1 MKPLQALTRANVWR
15 MEPYSSARDD
25 YQGTTASVFLDAN
38 ENPYNTPVNR
48 YPDPRQSE
56 LKSELAKVKQV
67 KPEQIFLGNGS
78 DEAIDLLFR
87 AFCEPRIDNV
97 VAINPTYGM
106 YQVCA
111 ETNDVAYRKV
121 NLTDDFQLP
130 VEALL
135 AATDDHTKLLF
146 VCSPNNPTG
155 NDFRLSDM
163 EQLLRRFEGLVVID
177 EAYFDFS
184 ERPSLLRRLQEFPN
198 LVVLQTFS
206 KAWGCAAI
214 RLGMAFASPEIIGI
228 LSKIKYPYNVNLL
241 TQREALSMVHRYYEV
256 ERWVQSLKAE
266 RTQLIAGLGKLP
278 VVVHIFPT
286 DANFVLVRV
295 TDAVALYNYLVQCG
309 IIVRNRHSVTLCGN
323 CLRITVGTRVEN
335 ERLIQALQSYH

>member
-25 YQGTTASVFLDAN
+25 YQGTTASIFLDAN

-67 KPEQIFLGNGS
+67 NPAQIFLGNGS

-111 ETNDVAYRKV
+111 ETNDVAYRRV

-163 EQLLRRFEGLVVID
+163 EQILRRFEGLVVID
-177 EAYFDFS
+177 EAYIDFS
-184 ERPSLLRRLQEFPN
+184 ERPSLLRRLEKFPN

-266 RTQLIAGLGKLP
+266 RTQLIAELGKLP
-278 VVVHIFPT
+278 VVEHIFPT

-335 ERLIQALQSYH
+335 ERLLEALTSYH

>member
-1 MKPLQALTRANVWR
+1 MKSLEELTRANVWR

-25 YQGTTASVFLDAN
+25 YKGATASVFLDAN
-38 ENPYNTPVNR
+38 ENPYNSPVNR

-56 LKSELAKVKQV
+56 LKAEIAKVKGV
-67 KPEQIFLGNGS
+67 NPAQIFLGNGS

-111 ETNDVAYRKV
+111 ETNDVEYRKV

-130 VEALL
+130 VSQLL
-135 AATDDHTKLLF
+135 EVADEQTKLLF

-163 EQLLRRFEGLVVID
+163 EQLLRGFGGLVVID
-177 EAYFDFS
+177 EAYIDFAS
-184 ERPSLLRRLQEFPN
+184 RPSLLKQLDEFPN

-214 RLGMAFASPEIIGI
+214 RLGMAFASPEIVGI
-228 LSKIKYPYNVNLL
+228 MSKIKYPYNVNLL
-241 TQREALSMVHRYYEV
+241 TQREALNMVHRHYEV
-256 ERWVQSLKAE
+256 ERWVKSLKEE
-266 RTQLIAGLGKLP
+266 RTLLIAGLGKLS
-278 VVVHIFPT
+278 VVEKVFPT

-295 TDAVALYNYLVQCG
+295 TDAVAIYNYLVNCG

-335 ERLIQALQSYH
+335 ERLLEAMKAYH

>member
-25 YQGTTASVFLDAN
+25 YQGTTASIFLDAN

-146 VCSPNNPTG
+146 ICSPNNPTG

-163 EQLLRRFEGLVVID
+163 EQLLLRFQGLVVID
-177 EAYFDFS
+177 EAYIDFS
-184 ERPSLLRRLQEFPN
+184 ERSSLLRRLEEFPN

-214 RLGMAFASPEIIGI
+214 RLGMAFASPGIIGI

-295 TDAVALYNYLVQCG
+295 TDAVALYNHLVQCG

>member
-25 YQGTTASVFLDAN
+25 YQGSTASVFLDAN

-56 LKSELAKVKQV
+56 LKVELAKVKQV
-67 KPEQIFLGNGS
+67 NPAQIFLGNGS

-97 VAINPTYGM
+97 VVINPTYGM

-146 VCSPNNPTG
+146 ICSPNNPTG

-163 EQLLRRFEGLVVID
+163 EQILRRFEGLVVID
-177 EAYFDFS
+177 EAYIDFS
-184 ERPSLLRRLQEFPN
+184 DRPSLLQRLQEFPN

-241 TQREALSMVHRYYEV
+241 TQREALSMVHRHYEV
-256 ERWVQSLKAE
+256 ERWVKSLKAA
-266 RTQLIAGLGKLP
+266 RAQLIAELGKLP
-278 VVVHIFPT
+278 VVEHIFPT

-295 TDAVALYNYLVQCG
+295 TDAVALYNYLVSCG

-335 ERLIQALQSYH
+335 ERLLEALTSYH

>member
-1 MKPLQALTRANVWR
+1 MKSLEELTRANVWR

-25 YQGTTASVFLDAN
+25 YKGATASVFLDAN

-56 LKSELAKVKQV
+56 LKAEIAKVKGV
-67 KPEQIFLGNGS
+67 NPAQIFLGNGS

-111 ETNDVAYRKV
+111 ETNDVEYRKV

-130 VEALL
+130 VSQLL
-135 AATDDHTKLLF
+135 EVADEQTKLLF

-163 EQLLRRFEGLVVID
+163 EQLLRGFGGLVVID
-177 EAYFDFS
+177 EAYIDFAS
-184 ERPSLLRRLQEFPN
+184 RPSLLKQLDEFPN

-214 RLGMAFASPEIIGI
+214 RLGMAFASPEIVGI
-228 LSKIKYPYNVNLL
+228 MSKIKYPYNVNLL
-241 TQREALSMVHRYYEV
+241 TQREALNMVHRHYEV
-256 ERWVQSLKAE
+256 ERWVKSLKEE
-266 RTQLIAGLGKLP
+266 RTLLIAGLGKLS
-278 VVVHIFPT
+278 VVEKVFPT

-295 TDAVALYNYLVQCG
+295 TDAVAIYNYLVNCG

-335 ERLIQALQSYH
+335 ERLLEAMKAYH

>member
-1 MKPLQALTRANVWR
+1 MKSLEELTRANVWR

-25 YQGTTASVFLDAN
+25 YKGATASVFLDAN

-56 LKSELAKVKQV
+56 LKAEIAKVKGV
-67 KPEQIFLGNGS
+67 NPAQIFLGNGS

-87 AFCEPRIDNV
+87 DFCEPRIDNV

-106 YQVCA
+106 YQFCA
-111 ETNDVAYRKV
+111 ETNDVEYRKV

-130 VEALL
+130 VSQLL
-135 AATDDHTKLLF
+135 EVADEQTKLLF

-163 EQLLRRFEGLVVID
+163 EQLLRGFGGLVVID
-177 EAYFDFS
+177 EAYIDFAS
-184 ERPSLLRRLQEFPN
+184 RPSLLKQLDEFPN

-214 RLGMAFASPEIIGI
+214 RLGMAFASPEIVGI
-228 LSKIKYPYNVNLL
+228 MSKIKYPYNVNLL
-241 TQREALSMVHRYYEV
+241 TQREALNMVHRHYEV
-256 ERWVQSLKAE
+256 ERWVKSLKEE
-266 RTQLIAGLGKLP
+266 RTLLIAGLGKLS
-278 VVVHIFPT
+278 VVEKVFPT

-295 TDAVALYNYLVQCG
+295 TDAVAIYNYLVNCG

-335 ERLIQALQSYH
+335 ERLLEAMKAYH

>member
-1 MKPLQALTRANVWR
+1 MKSLEELTRANVWR

-25 YQGTTASVFLDAN
+25 YKGATASVFLDAN

-56 LKSELAKVKQV
+56 LKAEIAKVKGV
-67 KPEQIFLGNGS
+67 NPAQIFLGNGS

-111 ETNDVAYRKV
+111 ETNDVEYRKV

-130 VEALL
+130 VSQLL
-135 AATDDHTKLLF
+135 EVADEQTKLLF

-163 EQLLRRFEGLVVID
+163 EQLLRGFGGLVVID
-177 EAYFDFS
+177 EAYIDFAS
-184 ERPSLLRRLQEFPN
+184 RPSLLKQLDEFPN

-214 RLGMAFASPEIIGI
+214 RLGMAFASPEIVGI
-228 LSKIKYPYNVNLL
+228 MSKIKYPYNVNLL
-241 TQREALSMVHRYYEV
+241 TQREALNMVHRHYEV
-256 ERWVQSLKAE
+256 ERWVKSLKEE
-266 RTQLIAGLGKLP
+266 RTLLIAGLGKLS
-278 VVVHIFPT
+278 VVEKVFPT

-295 TDAVALYNYLVQCG
+295 TDVVAIYNYLVNCG

-335 ERLIQALQSYH
+335 ERLLEAMKAYH

>member
-1 MKPLQALTRANVWR
+1 MKPLNELTRANVWR

-38 ENPYNTPVNR
+38 ENPYNTPINR

-56 LKSELAKVKQV
+56 LKAEIAKIKQV
-67 KPEQIFLGNGS
+67 DPAQIFLGNGS

-87 AFCEPRIDNV
+87 AFCEPRMDNV

-111 ETNDVAYRKV
+111 ELNDVAYRKV
-121 NLTDDFQLP
+121 NLTPDFQLP
-130 VEALL
+130 TDELL

-163 EQLLRRFEGLVVID
+163 EQLLHHFEGLVVID
-177 EAYFDFS
+177 EAYIDFS
-184 ERPSLLRRLQEFPN
+184 ERPSLLLRLQEFPN

-206 KAWGCAAI
+206 KAWGSAAI
-214 RLGMAFASPEIIGI
+214 RLGMAFASPEIVGVM
-228 LSKIKYPYNVNLL
+228 SKIKYPYNVNLL
-241 TQREALSMVHRYYEV
+241 TQREALGMVHRYYEV
-256 ERWVQSLKAE
+256 ERWVKSLKEE
-266 RTQLIAGLGKLP
+266 RTQLIAQLNKLP
-278 VVVHIFPT
+278 VVVHVFPT

-295 TDAVALYNYLVQCG
+295 TQAVAIYNYLVSCG

-323 CLRITVGTRVEN
+323 CLRITVGTHVEN
-335 ERLIQALQSYH
+335 DRLIEALQKF

>member
-1 MKPLQALTRANVWR
+1 MKSLSELTRANVWR
-15 MEPYSSARDD
+15 MQPYSSARDD
-25 YQGTTASVFLDAN
+25 YQGATASVFLDAN

-48 YPDPRQSE
+48 YPDPRQTE
-56 LKSELAKVKQV
+56 LKTEIAKIKQV
-67 KPEQIFLGNGS
+67 DPAQIFLGNGS

-106 YQVCA
+106 YKVCA
-111 ETNDVAYRKV
+111 EMNDVTYKTV

-135 AATDDHTKLLF
+135 SATDHHTKLLF
-146 VCSPNNPTG
+146 ICSPNNPTG

-163 EQLLRRFEGLVVID
+163 EQLLCRFEGLVVID
-177 EAYFDFS
+177 EAYIDFS
-184 ERPSLLRRLQEFPN
+184 ERPSFLQRLKDYPN

-214 RLGMAFASPEIIGI
+214 RLGMAFAAPQIVGVM
-228 LSKIKYPYNVNLL
+228 SKIKYPYNVNLL
-241 TQREALSMVHRYYEV
+241 TQREALGMVHRYYEV
-256 ERWVQSLKAE
+256 EHWVKSLKEE
-266 RTQLIAGLGKLP
+266 RTLLIDALRNLS
-278 VVVHIFPT
+278 VVDKVFPT

-295 TDAVALYNYLVQCG
+295 TDAVAIYNYLVSCG

-335 ERLIQALQSYH
+335 DRLIEALQKF

>member
-1 MKPLQALTRANVWR
+1 MKSLSELTRANVWR
-15 MEPYSSARDD
+15 MQPYSSARDD
-25 YQGTTASVFLDAN
+25 YQGATASVFLDAN

-48 YPDPRQSE
+48 YPDPRQTE
-56 LKSELAKVKQV
+56 RKTEIAKIKQV
-67 KPEQIFLGNGS
+67 DPAQIFLGNGS

-106 YQVCA
+106 YKVCA
-111 ETNDVAYRKV
+111 EMNDVTYKTV

-135 AATDDHTKLLF
+135 SATDHHTKLLF
-146 VCSPNNPTG
+146 ICSPNNPTG

-163 EQLLRRFEGLVVID
+163 EQLLCRFEGLVVID
-177 EAYFDFS
+177 EAYIDFS
-184 ERPSLLRRLQEFPN
+184 ERPSFLQRLKDYPN

-214 RLGMAFASPEIIGI
+214 RLGMAFAAPQIVGVM
-228 LSKIKYPYNVNLL
+228 SKIKYPYNVNLL
-241 TQREALSMVHRYYEV
+241 TQREALGMVHRYYEV
-256 ERWVQSLKAE
+256 EHWVKSLKEE
-266 RTQLIAGLGKLP
+266 RTLLIDALRNLS
-278 VVVHIFPT
+278 VVDKVFPT

-295 TDAVALYNYLVQCG
+295 TDAVAIYNYLVSCG

-335 ERLIQALQSYH
+335 DRLIEALQKF

>member
-1 MKPLQALTRANVWR
+1 MKSLSELTRANVWR
-15 MEPYSSARDD
+15 MQPYSSARDD
-25 YQGTTASVFLDAN
+25 YQGATASVFLDAN

-48 YPDPRQSE
+48 YPDPRQTE
-56 LKSELAKVKQV
+56 LKTEIAKIKQV
-67 KPEQIFLGNGS
+67 DPAQIFLGNGS

-106 YQVCA
+106 YKVCA
-111 ETNDVAYRKV
+111 EMNDVTYKTV

-135 AATDDHTKLLF
+135 SATDHHTKLLF
-146 VCSPNNPTG
+146 ICSPNNPTG

-163 EQLLRRFEGLVVID
+163 EQLLCRFEGLVVID
-177 EAYFDFS
+177 EAYIDFS
-184 ERPSLLRRLQEFPN
+184 ERPSFLQRLKDYPN

-214 RLGMAFASPEIIGI
+214 RLGMAFAAPEIVGVM
-228 LSKIKYPYNVNLL
+228 SKIKYPYNVNLL
-241 TQREALSMVHRYYEV
+241 TQREALGMVHRHYEV
-256 ERWVQSLKAE
+256 ERWVKSLKEE
-266 RTQLIAGLGKLP
+266 RTLLIDALRNLS
-278 VVVHIFPT
+278 VVDKVFPT

-295 TDAVALYNYLVQCG
+295 TDAVAIYNYLVSCG

-335 ERLIQALQSYH
+335 DRLIEALQKF